1 MEHFGEILRDFSCL
15 RAIEW
20 LGSLHSMTTTSGTI
34 GTILH
39 HKGATV
45 WTISPQA
52 TVFEAIQLL
61 ERKNIGALPVVEG
74 GKLLGIFS
82 ERDYARKVALE
93 GKNSHDTKVR
103 DILTANVATIT
114 PHETIEDAMR
124 IMTDK
129 HIRHLPVMEGDCMV
143 GFISIGDMVNWII
156 SAQNAAIDQMESYLS
171 GR

>member
-1 MEHFGEILRDFSCL
+1 
-15 RAIEW
+15 
-20 LGSLHSMTTTSGTI
+20 MTTTSATI

-74 GKLLGIFS
+74 DKLLGIFS

-93 GKNSHDTKVR
+93 GKNSHNTKVR

-114 PHETIEDAMR
+114 PHEAVEDAMR

-129 HIRHLPVMEGDCMV
+129 HIRHLPVMEDGRMI

-156 SAQNAAIDQMESYLS
+156 SAQTAAINQMESYLA